1 VAWSALFSSSPLK
14 PVDWLCET
22 GRFEFLASELCTL
35 ASGSVVFNRG
45 WPPHALKCL
54 PWALVFCAAPALADD
69 SVIVWPPGWQVEAL
83 PTAPANQAHRQRAVK
98 ADDHGDPAMVVE
110 LTRTPV
116 AADHQVNLSG
126 VLLEMRKAMQIDFS
140 KGGYQSVCN
149 SIHPG
154 TLGNL
159 TAMETTCKV
168 LLNGGHVMT
177 QTLVAAAA
185 QGSAW
190 SLTYAGSAQGY
201 SDNETAVKGIRDSLI
216 FSPQP

>member
-1 VAWSALFSSSPLK
+1 
-14 PVDWLCET
+14 
-22 GRFEFLASELCTL
+22 
-35 ASGSVVFNRG
+35 
-45 WPPHALKCL
+45 LKCL
-54 PWALVFCAAPALADD
+54 PWLLVCCIAPTLADD
-69 SVIVWPPGWQVEAL
+69 SMIVWPPGWQVETL
-83 PTAPANQAHRQRAVK
+83 PAPGANQARRQRAVK
-98 ADDHGDPAMVVE
+98 ADGNGDPAMVVE
-110 LTRTPV
+110 LTRTPL

-159 TAMETTCKV
+159 AAMETTCKV

-177 QTLVAAAA
+177 QTLVAATA

-190 SLTYAGSAQGY
+190 SLSYAGSAQGY
-201 SDNETAVKGIRDSLI
+201 SDNEPAVKGIRDSLI